1 MPKFQFTN
9 KAIDDLTDIW
19 NYTLVNWS
27 ENQADKYYIEII
39 NKCKEI
45 SENHLDGK
53 PYDSI
58 YESLKG
64 SKINKHIIF
73 YREIDENLIEI
84 ERILHQKM
92 DLRNRLK
99 SKFL

>member
-27 ENQADKYYIEII
+27 ENQADKYYKEII

-58 YESLKG
+58 YESLK
-64 SKINKHIIF
+64 

-99 SKFL
+99 SNFL